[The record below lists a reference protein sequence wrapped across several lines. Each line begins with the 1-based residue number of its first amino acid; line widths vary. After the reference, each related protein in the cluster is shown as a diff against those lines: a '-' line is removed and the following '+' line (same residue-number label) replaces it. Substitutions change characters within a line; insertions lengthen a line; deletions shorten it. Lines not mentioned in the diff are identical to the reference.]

1 MRSQMFDSEEFKN
14 NLQQYEKALENGEHI
29 YFDIDELTE
38 LSDYYYMR
46 GMYDKAK
53 EVCDY
58 TNALFP
64 DSSLAKLLKVNT
76 LLNIEN
82 DIEAAK
88 EILEELDDKSD
99 LEYAYTYFDILAREE
114 DITEAIEFME
124 ERYEELSDELK
135 PDFIL
140 DTAEILIDNNYTD
153 VAEEWLLKYPK
164 GKENDEYKEL
174 KARIYFEDLEFEK
187 ASILLTDLL
196 NKHPYDESLWCVH
209 AKTMF
214 MLNNFQEALNS
225 CDFSIAIEPERNEAV
240 QIKAYTLFTLNQF
253 NDAIRLYKQY
263 LEWFPNDR
271 KSLEFLG
278 YCHINI
284 GNNEQAI
291 NCFLDVIRLSED
303 DDVSVDIY
311 RTLAIAYSSKKDVE
325 NALKYLNK
333 IKVNE
338 DNYSM
343 FLTFKG
349 HILLENNEI
358 VAAMKCYEEAIDK
371 AVDKKEC
378 IVDIAISLYDN
389 KMYSVAYSLIKACV
403 DYVDDFPKGQACLA
417 LLAYKMGRKEDY
429 FIALRKAVSKDLYNV
444 KDILSDIFPDSVIP
458 EDYYAY
464 AKHNHFI

>member
-14 NLQQYEKALENGEHI
+14 NLQQYENALGNGEHI
-29 YFDIDELTE
+29 YLDIDDLTE

-46 GMYDKAK
+46 GMNDKAK

-58 TNALFP
+58 TNTLFP
-64 DSSLAKLLKVNT
+64 NSSLAKLLKVNT

-88 EILEELDDKSD
+88 DILDELDDKSD

-114 DITEAIEFME
+114 NIAEATEFME

-140 DTAEILIDNNYTD
+140 DTTEILLDNNYTD
-153 VAEEWLLKYPK
+153 VAEEWLEKYPK
-164 GKENDEYKEL
+164 DEKNDEYKEL
-174 KARIYFEDLEFEK
+174 KARIYFENMEFEK
-187 ASILLTDLL
+187 ASTLLTELL
-196 NKHPYDESLWCVH
+196 DKHPYDESLWCLH

-214 MLNNFQEALNS
+214 MLNDLYEALNS
-225 CDFSIAIEPERNEAV
+225 CDFAIAIEPERNEAV
-240 QIKAYTLFTLNQF
+240 QVKAYTLFTLNHF
-253 NDAIRLYKQY
+253 NEAIALYKQY

-271 KSLEFLG
+271 KTLEFLG
-278 YCHINI
+278 YCYINI

-291 NCFLDVIRLSED
+291 NCFLDFIKLSED
-303 DDVSVDIY
+303 DEVSADIY
-311 RTLAIAYSSKKDVE
+311 RTLAIAYSSKKDVS
-325 NALKYLNK
+325 NALKFLNK
-333 IKVNE
+333 IEVN
-338 DNYSM
+338 DSNASM

-349 HILLENNEI
+349 HILLENND
-358 VAAMKCYEEAIDK
+358 VVSAMKCYEEAIDK

-378 IVDIAISLYDN
+378 IVDIALSLYDN
-389 KMYSVAYSLIKACV
+389 KMYSLIKACV

-417 LLAYKMGRKEDY
+417 LMAYKMGRKDDY
-429 FIALRKAVSKDLYNV
+429 FTALRKAVSKDLYLV
-444 KDILSDIFPDSVIP
+444 KDILSDIFPDSVMP

-464 AKHNHFI
+464 AEHNHFI

>member
-174 KARIYFEDLEFEK
+174 KARIYFEGLEFEK

-196 NKHPYDESLWCVH
+196 DKHPYDESLWCVH

-253 NDAIRLYKQY
+253 NEAIRLYKQY

-271 KSLEFLG
+271 KALEFLG

-284 GNNEQAI
+284 
-291 NCFLDVIRLSED
+291 V
-303 DDVSVDIY
+303 
-311 RTLAIAYSSKKDVE
+311 LACTHHSDSS
-325 NALKYLNK
+325 
-333 IKVNE
+333 
-338 DNYSM
+338 
-343 FLTFKG
+343 
-349 HILLENNEI
+349 
-358 VAAMKCYEEAIDK
+358 
-371 AVDKKEC
+371 
-378 IVDIAISLYDN
+378 
-389 KMYSVAYSLIKACV
+389 
-403 DYVDDFPKGQACLA
+403 
-417 LLAYKMGRKEDY
+417 
-429 FIALRKAVSKDLYNV
+429 
-444 KDILSDIFPDSVIP
+444 
-458 EDYYAY
+458 
-464 AKHNHFI
+464 

>member
-114 DITEAIEFME
+114 NITEAIEFME

-196 NKHPYDESLWCVH
+196 DKHPYDESLWCVH

-358 VAAMKCYEEAIDK
+358 VAPPKP
-371 AVDKKEC
+371 KKRPWSNR
-378 IVDIAISLYDN
+378 A
-389 KMYSVAYSLIKACV
+389 
-403 DYVDDFPKGQACLA
+403 DFPRALKAGKERVALEYQSHPCPSVSHSCPRRQSPSRNLA
-417 LLAYKMGRKEDY
+417 QVRERPVEIVAKTLT
-429 FIALRKAVSKDLYNV
+429 AL
-444 KDILSDIFPDSVIP
+444 P
-458 EDYYAY
+458 
-464 AKHNHFI
+464 